1 MTMKFTMPEH
11 VQAVIDAAKE
21 IGIELTLVGGALRD
35 AVLGGEVSDYDL
47 VFFSDHDSMYTHIM
61 ELDRDL
67 GFTLQ
72 HH

>member
-1 MTMKFTMPEH
+1 MPEH